1 MKLHTVGFCGVDDSV
16 DLAELAR
23 LDQAFPGHWIEW
35 GVLLR
40 PDRQGEP
47 RYASPALLKR
57 LGMLARG
64 EDPHLPGAKLRL
76 AAHLCGQDCLRALAG
91 DVGHISGLHALLGFG
106 RAQLNPTK
114 ANLASDWQPEGA
126 ARGLRTL
133 ASALPSVEFILQMN
147 DETQELFKSLFQST
161 EPAPPN
167 LAVLL
172 DASCGLGVAPG
183 RWSAPPKG
191 TSHFIRGGSQR
202 CVGLDRHG
210 VPHPQPVCSRCGLL
224 RPDTDPTSC
233 RTGPEVWMAAE
244 EQLVDCVAQTYSCY
258 CSLSS
263 TYSCYC
269 SLSRR
274 L

>member
-133 ASALPSVEFILQMN
+133 ASALPSVEFILQVN

-183 RWSAPPKG
+183 RWSAPPKVVRRFG
-191 TSHFIRGGSQR
+191 FAGGLGPDTVLQQLQRMAEACEEDHRDASVWIDMESRIRSQSAAGADCFDLTLIR
-202 CVGLDRHG
+202 QVAELVLKSGW
-210 VPHPQPVCSRCGLL
+210 LL
-224 RPDTDPTSC
+224 RS
-233 RTGPEVWMAAE
+233 
-244 EQLVDCVAQTYSCY
+244 
-258 CSLSS
+258 SL
-263 TYSCYC
+263 
-269 SLSRR
+269 
-274 L
+274 